1 MDKLK
6 LTIAVAL
13 IASGVAGF
21 YYFADQSLLMRV
33 LGLLVVAGASLA
45 VTYQTAVGQRT
56 WGFVTDA
63 QTEVKKVVW
72 PTRKET
78 LQTTGIVIVVVMVVA
93 IFLWALDSTL
103 LWLVR
108 LLTGQGE

>member
-1 MDKLK
+1 MDKVK
-6 LTIAVAL
+6 LTIAVAFT
-13 IASGVAGF
+13 AAGVVGF

-33 LGLLVVAGASLA
+33 LGLLAMIGVSLA
-45 VTYQTAVGQRT
+45 IAYQTAVGQRT

-72 PTRKET
+72 PTRKEA
-78 LQTTGIVIVVVMVVA
+78 LQTTAIVLVMVLIVA
-93 IFLWALDSTL
+93 LFLWALDSIL

>member
-6 LTIAVAL
+6 LIIAVAL
-13 IASGVAGF
+13 LGAGVAGF
-21 YYFADQSLLMRV
+21 YYFADESLLMRV
-33 LGLLVVAGASLA
+33 LGLLAVASVSLMI
-45 VTYQTAVGQRT
+45 VYQTAVGRQS

-72 PTRKET
+72 PTRKEAF
-78 LQTTGIVIVVVMVVA
+78 QTTGIVLIMVLIA
-93 IFLWALDSTL
+93 GLFLWALDSTL
-103 LWLVR
+103 FWLVK

>member
-1 MDKLK
+1 MDKVK

-13 IASGVAGF
+13 LATGVAGF

-33 LGLLVVAGASLA
+33 LGLLVVASVSVAIA
-45 VTYQTAVGQRT
+45 YQTVVGHRT

-78 LQTTGIVIVVVMVVA
+78 LQTTGIVLIVVVIVG
-93 IFLWALDSTL
+93 IFLWGLDSTL
-103 LWLVR
+103 MWLVSI
-108 LLTGQGE
+108 LTGQGK